1 MKLKFELFER
11 IEIVLYR
18 FLFVLIVSTLSAC
31 GGSESGPDLTFDL
44 DGDGVQDSQDDF
56 PQDASETTDTDSDG
70 TGNNADTDDDNDGV
84 LDSDDAFPLDNS
96 ETLDSDADGIGDNA
110 DPDLDNDGILDDVD
124 TDSDND
130 GTDDTADAF
139 PLDATETTD
148 TDNDGIGNNADPDDD
163 GDGTLDVD
171 DVLPLTPNALP
182 TLSVPAS
189 AVFNEKSNYL
199 ITATGGD
206 ADGPITYSWVQVSGV
221 TLDIQQSDSATV
233 SITTPAVTQNELV
246 VFKVTVTDTDGL
258 TITENISATITAN
271 TPPSISINLPALTAI
286 VGEKF
291 SFDASLTTDVDND
304 TLGYLWNL
312 DAFPGVSDNL
322 LTNTNTDSTILRTD
336 IYGSYQL
343 SLNVTDGIEI
353 SSQQITIDVV
363 PARFGAARYGNHAWS
378 KTQ

>member
-1 MKLKFELFER
+1 MYRKFFILSLA
-11 IEIVLYR
+11 VL
-18 FLFVLIVSTLSAC
+18 LTSC
-31 GGSESGPDLTFDL
+31 GGGGSGPNITTDF
-44 DGDGVQDSQDDF
+44 DGDGVLDSRDAF

-84 LDSDDAFPLDNS
+84 LDVDDAFPLDS
-96 ETLDSDADGIGDNA
+96 TETIDTDGDGIGDIA

-148 TDNDGIGNNADPDDD
+148 TDNDGIGNNADLDDD

-171 DVLPLTPNALP
+171 DALPLTPNALP
-182 TLSVPAS
+182 TLSVTTTT
-189 AVFNEKSNYL
+189 VLNELSNYL

-206 ADGPITYSWVQVSGV
+206 ADGPITYSWVQVSGI
-221 TLDIQQSDSATV
+221 TLDIQQQDSATV
-233 SITTPAVTQNELV
+233 SITTPAVTQNESV
-246 VFKVTVTDTDGL
+246 VFSVTVTDTDGL

-271 TPPSISINLPALTAI
+271 TPPSISINLPSLTGI
-286 VGEKF
+286 VGETF
-291 SFDASLTTDVDND
+291 SFDASMTTDVDND

-312 DAFPGVSDNL
+312 DTFPGVSSNL
-322 LTNTNTDSTILRTD
+322 LSNTNTDSTILSTD
-336 IYGSYQL
+336 IYGTYQV

-353 SSQQITIDVV
+353 STQQITVDVV
-363 PARFGAARYGNHAWS
+363 PARFGTARYGNHAWS
-378 KTQ
+378 LTQ

>member
-1 MKLKFELFER
+1 MYKNTALILSFLLFP
-11 IEIVLYR
+11 II
-18 FLFVLIVSTLSAC
+18 SAC
-31 GGSESGPDLTFDL
+31 GGSGGDSAPLFFDL
-44 DGDGVQDSQDDF
+44 DGDGVEDSLDAF
-56 PQDASETTDTDSDG
+56 PQNPAESKDSDNDG
-70 TGNNADTDDDNDGV
+70 IGNNADKDDDNDGV
-84 LDSDDAFPLDNS
+84 LDSDDAFPLDSS
-96 ETLDSDADGIGDNA
+96 ETLDTDGDGVGDNA

-148 TDNDGIGNNADPDDD
+148 TDNDGIGNNADLDDD

-182 TLSVPAS
+182 TLSVTTS

-221 TLDIQQSDSATV
+221 TLDIQQQDSATV
-233 SITTPAVTQNELV
+233 TITTPAVTQNEPV
-246 VFKVTVTDTDGL
+246 VFTVTVTDTDGL
-258 TITENISATITAN
+258 TITESISATITAN

-286 VGEKF
+286 VGETF

-304 TLGYLWNL
+304 TLGFLWNL
-312 DAFPGVSDNL
+312 DTFPGVSGNL
-322 LTNTNTDSTILRTD
+322 LLNTNTESTVLSTD
-336 IYGSYQL
+336 IYGTYQL

-363 PARFGAARYGNHAWS
+363 PARFGDARFGNHAWS